1 MEAFSNTIGKMSE
14 IILRETFN
22 GQPQTGEFMTDDLR
36 IVSYL
41 TQPIYGAND
50 EIVSALAITQDVTEE
65 RKAQAAAFEVESLR
79 VAMSK
84 EQELND
90 LKTRMMIRISHE
102 FRTPLSVISTSSE
115 MIQRYFERMDANRR
129 AEHFAQIQDQIM
141 RIAAMLD
148 DITLIMRVQTS
159 GRITRSLDLSTAV
172 RIQDACDE
180 VLRTEPGSEDIQFEC
195 VEGVPSI
202 EGDHEMILRMVRALV
217 SNAIKYSPVG
227 SPVHLGLT
235 ADAEVVHITVS
246 DSGSGIPEADL
257 PRIFEPFYR
266 GSNIDEVQGIGLGL
280 SIVEAVVNLHNGNV
294 EVDTVQGEGTTI
306 SVRLPYR

>member
-1 MEAFSNTIGKMSE
+1 LIGVNRDITSIKRSQEAVRESEARLRTVAANLPNGTLLLVDADMRILVADGLNFRRNGYHPEKVVGQTIMEAFSNTIGKMSE

-129 AEHFAQIQDQIM
+129 AEHFAQIQDYACANQ
-141 RIAAMLD
+141 RAHHPVA
-148 DITLIMRVQTS
+148 RSVYS
-159 GRITRSLDLSTAV
+159 G
-172 RIQDACDE
+172 
-180 VLRTEPGSEDIQFEC
+180 
-195 VEGVPSI
+195 
-202 EGDHEMILRMVRALV
+202 
-217 SNAIKYSPVG
+217 
-227 SPVHLGLT
+227 
-235 ADAEVVHITVS
+235 ADT
-246 DSGSGIPEADL
+246 GCM
-257 PRIFEPFYR
+257 
-266 GSNIDEVQGIGLGL
+266 
-280 SIVEAVVNLHNGNV
+280 
-294 EVDTVQGEGTTI
+294 
-306 SVRLPYR
+306 